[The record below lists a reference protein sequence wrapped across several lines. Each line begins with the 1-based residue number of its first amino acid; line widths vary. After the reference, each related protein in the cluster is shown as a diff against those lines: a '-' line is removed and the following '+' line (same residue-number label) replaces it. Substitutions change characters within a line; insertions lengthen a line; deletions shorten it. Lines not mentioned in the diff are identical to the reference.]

1 MYVHTNTIKLTETT
15 LLTKKYLHDV
25 ATTVRDVVLL
35 CLVCVY
41 VDTPIDRPT
50 DRLTD

>member
-1 MYVHTNTIKLTETT
+1 MYVHTNTIKLIETT

-25 ATTVRDVVLL
+25 ATTVRDMALL

-41 VDTPIDRPT
+41 VVPPWIDRPT
-50 DRLTD
+50 D